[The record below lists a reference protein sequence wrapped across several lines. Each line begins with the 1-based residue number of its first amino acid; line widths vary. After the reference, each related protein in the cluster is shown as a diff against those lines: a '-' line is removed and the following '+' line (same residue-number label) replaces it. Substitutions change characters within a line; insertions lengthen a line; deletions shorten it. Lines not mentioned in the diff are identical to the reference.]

1 MFFSQNI
8 DPALLWPSESAGK
21 YDGPTTTMRAGAA
34 VPMYQLHLWMVRN
47 FLDAKTKTTGTKDLK
62 NSDTAIIWIPNW
74 QSQNGSLE
82 RTSVVGIPDFLP
94 VYRTVYHSNPH
105 WEPWSHGHM
114 VIAKYDE
121 CARLRY
127 MDLTRRVR
135 VFQWLTLIKG
145 YDTYSM
151 LLRMHCKYHKAV
163 AIFCGIMPCW

>member
-1 MFFSQNI
+1 MFWSQNI

-62 NSDTAIIWIPNW
+62 NYDTAIIWIPNW
-74 QSQNGSLE
+74 QSQNWSLE
-82 RTSVVGIPDFLP
+82 RTSVI
-94 VYRTVYHSNPH
+94 YRYTIQIHIG
-105 WEPWSHGHM
+105 SHGHIGHM

-121 CARLRY
+121 FAHLRY
-127 MDLTRRVR
+127 MDSMHRVR
-135 VFQWLTLIKG
+135 AFQWLTLIKG

-151 LLRMHCKYHKAV
+151 LMRMHCKYHKAV